1 MGRVQTNLPVVPINI
16 PCGFHVIVALLV
28 QGTAEAID
36 LDELDDADGLELR
49 APGVL
54 HGGVE
59 ALGSE
64 AGTVKKQLASHE
76 DGGRGREIAVLW
88 VALHLLRRRTVRV
101 YIGSEYIDHT
111 SRPGG
116 CSIGWRSR
124 GPPIRIRSNN

>member
-1 MGRVQTNLPVVPINI
+1 MGRVQTNLPVVSINI

-59 ALGSE
+59 ASGSE
-64 AGTVKKQLASHE
+64 AGTVKKQLASRE
-76 DGGRGREIAVLW
+76 DGGRGREMAVRW
-88 VALHLLRRRTVRV
+88 VALHL
-101 YIGSEYIDHT
+101 
-111 SRPGG
+111 
-116 CSIGWRSR
+116 
-124 GPPIRIRSNN
+124 